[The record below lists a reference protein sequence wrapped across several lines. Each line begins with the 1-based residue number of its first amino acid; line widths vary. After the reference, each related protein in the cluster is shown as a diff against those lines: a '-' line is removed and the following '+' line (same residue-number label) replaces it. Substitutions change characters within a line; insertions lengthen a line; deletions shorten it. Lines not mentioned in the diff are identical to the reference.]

1 MSLDITD
8 TIEPRS
14 DQQNYEDYL
23 TGPRTVTIA
32 RVTRGSAEQPV
43 VIHLEEFPQRPYKP
57 SKSMR
62 RVLVSCWGPDA
73 ASYVGRRME
82 LYGDPKVM
90 YGGEE
95 VGGIKIRALSHLEGP
110 KKMPLTVRRGKR
122 ASHIVQPLQLPAEPP
137 VGVSDS
143 EIESA
148 DVDGLRAVW
157 SQASP
162 VQQSRIRE
170 RVTELQAEDGDV

>member
-23 TGPRTVTIA
+23 LGPKVVTITK
-32 RVTRGSAEQPV
+32 VTRGNAEQPV
-43 VIHLEEFPQRPYKP
+43 VLHLAEFPDRPYKP

-62 RVLVSCWGPDA
+62 RVLVTCWGSDA
-73 ASYVGRRME
+73 STYIGRRLE
-82 LYGDPKVM
+82 LYGDPNVM
-90 YGGEE
+90 YGGQQ
-95 VGGIKIRALSHLEGP
+95 VGGIKISALSDIDEP
-110 KKMPLTVRRGKR
+110 KKLALTVRRGKR
-122 ASHIVQPLQLPAEPP
+122 EPHVVQLLSTHPI
-137 VGVSDS
+137 GVDDT

-148 DVDGLRAVW
+148 DVDGLRALW

-170 RVTELQAEDGDV
+170 RVTELQAEDGDA

>member
-1 MSLDITD
+1 MKDPIAETVAGP
-8 TIEPRS
+8 EPEIAAK
-14 DQQNYEDYL
+14 NMHAK
-23 TGPRTVTIA
+23 TVTIA

-143 EIESA
+143 DIESA
-148 DVDGLRAVW
+148 DVEGLRKLWTRAT
-157 SQASP
+157 P
-162 VQQSRIRE
+162 TQQSRIRE
-170 RVTELQAEDGDV
+170 RVQELQAEDGDVL

>member
-122 ASHIVQPLQLPAEPP
+122 ASHTVQPLQDAPALA
-137 VGVSDS
+137 DTA
-143 EIESA
+143 ILTA
-148 DVDGLRAVW
+148 TDVDVLRGMWA
-157 SQASP
+157 QATP
-162 VQQSRIRE
+162 KQQSRIRE
-170 RVTELQAEDGDV
+170 RVTELQAEGGDV